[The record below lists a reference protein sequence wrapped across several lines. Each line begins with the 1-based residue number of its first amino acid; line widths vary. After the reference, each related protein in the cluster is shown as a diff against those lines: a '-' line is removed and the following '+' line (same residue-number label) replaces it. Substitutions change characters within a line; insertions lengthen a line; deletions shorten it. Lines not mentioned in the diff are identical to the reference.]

1 MDWNNLMRQLPVLL
15 MVFAAGVAA
24 EDKPAPEEPDIPEP
38 TQFVTSHTG
47 QFGGQTVRYTATA
60 GETYLR
66 NKKGEPT
73 ASIFT
78 FAYVKDGID
87 DAGERPVTFVWNG
100 GPGSA
105 SMWLHMGT
113 FGPQRISVPSD
124 AGHSG
129 SPPYTTLPSSETI
142 LDLTDLVFIDPVGTG
157 YSRALGKT
165 PSTDFWGLNE
175 DARSIA
181 DFIQVWVTEH
191 GRWNSP
197 KYLLGES
204 YGTTRAGAVVEILQ
218 GNGDMMNLN
227 GLILVSQA
235 LDYTGST
242 PTADNLIA
250 FATYLPT
257 MAATAFYHNRVSPRP
272 ASLESFMD
280 EARAFVTDEYL
291 PALFLGTFL
300 DDARRRSVV
309 ERLAYFTGLDPTY
322 VDRAN
327 LRVTATRFA
336 KELLRDQGLAVGRL
350 DSRYTRDEIDDTAA
364 EPARDAASDAISG
377 AYKAS
382 LLAYLRSELK
392 VAWDR
397 KYLAPADD
405 ELGKNWRYRTATD
418 KTYWEPAYV
427 NTAPALSKALRRNPA
442 LRVLVASGYYDLV
455 TPFFDAEYT
464 FARHGIQRE
473 RVSFTYYEGGHMMY
487 VHEPSRTRLLDD
499 VREFLAG
506 D

>member
-1 MDWNNLMRQLPVLL
+1 MGSRKRLTRLLAWL
-15 MVFAAGVAA
+15 MVFAVFTATA
-24 EDKPAPEEPDIPEP
+24 EDKPAPEKPDIPEP
-38 TQFVTSHTG
+38 TQFVTSHSG

-66 NKKGEPT
+66 DKKGEPT
-73 ASIFT
+73 AAMFT
-78 FAYVKDGID
+78 FAYVKDGVD
-87 DAGERPVTFVWNG
+87 DPAQRPVTFVWNG

-124 AGHSG
+124 AQHAG
-129 SPPYTTLPSSETI
+129 SPPYTVLPSTETI
-142 LDLTDLVFIDPVGTG
+142 LDITDLVFIDPVGTG
-157 YSRALGKT
+157 YSRALGAT

-181 DFIQVWVTEH
+181 DFIQVWVTEN

-227 GLILVSQA
+227 GLIMVSQA

-242 PTADNLIA
+242 PTPDNLIA

-257 MAATAFYHNRVSPRP
+257 MAATAYYHNRVSPMP
-272 ASLESFMD
+272 ATLEGFVA
-280 EARAFVTDEYL
+280 EARTFVTDEYL

-300 DDARRRSVV
+300 DDVRRNKVA
-309 ERLAYFTGLDPTY
+309 ERLAYFTGLDQSY
-322 VDRAN
+322 VERAN
-327 LRVTATRFA
+327 LRVSATRFA

-350 DSRYTRDEIDDTAA
+350 DSRYTRDEIDDTGA

-382 LLAYLRSELK
+382 LLAYLHSELK
-392 VAWDR
+392 VDWDR

-405 ELGKNWRYRTATD
+405 ELGKNWRYRTASD

-427 NTAPALSKALRRNPA
+427 NTAPGLSKALRRNPE

-464 FARHGIQRE
+464 LARHGIQRD
-473 RVSFTYYEGGHMMY
+473 RVTFTYYEGGHMMY
-487 VHEPSRTRLLDD
+487 VHEPSRTKLLED
-499 VREFLAG
+499 VREFM